1 MAAKKS
7 KGSSKKSATRSGAKK
22 TVSGAKQASKKKV
35 AKKPAEQ
42 AAATRN
48 VAAKAASSGVAR
60 APNSPKSAA
69 RTSKVVSKPATT
81 AKRRAKHP
89 AVKPAPAKT
98 TEPVVTEDV
107 TLIKAAR
114 PAKPKVIPLPPLP
127 TSEGAVLTVGDLVPE
142 FEALDQ
148 DGELVKS
155 SSLAGAPYVIYFYP
169 KDDTPGCTTQAC
181 GFRDEQA
188 VFAEHGIRVIGVSP
202 DSPASHARFRKK
214 YGLQFTLL
222 ADIERRLVTQF
233 GVWKLKQNYGREYWG
248 VERSTFLIDADGK
261 IARQWRGVKVA
272 GHVPAVLEAASRL

>member
-22 TVSGAKQASKKKV
+22 TVSGANASNKNVATKKV
-35 AKKPAEQ
+35 AGKPA
-42 AAATRN
+42 RR
-48 VAAKAASSGVAR
+48 AASAGVAR
-60 APNSPKSAA
+60 APKAA
-69 RTSKVVSKPATT
+69 KAATRTSKVVVEPV
-81 AKRRAKHP
+81 AKRRANRST
-89 AVKPAPAKT
+89 AKPAPGKV

-114 PAKPKVIPLPPLP
+114 PAKPKVTPLPELP
-127 TSEGAVLTVGDLVPE
+127 RSEGSVLTVGDVVPE

-181 GFRDEQA
+181 GFRDEQTM
-188 VFAEHGIRVIGVSP
+188 FAEHGIRVIGVSP